1 MGKAENDKKAME
13 GRARKAAYLKRKTLV
28 LEREKTNYDRIILC
42 HDRENWWKIFDHSS
56 IFYRKLVAERLK
68 KNVIAYED
76 KDFGVKSDEL
86 VVNIR
91 SLEELKEDVSKLK
104 MEIDPKNNED
114 FFAVIL
120 PEKVTEEEFQLFKN
134 ETRAELEMALRQLR
148 PVVIWPKLK
157 KEILALL
164 MLMDWM
170 CGAMDE
176 GRRMRIGNKMYENVR
191 QIFLHLVKA
200 AKEREDAMT
209 ALIAM
214 MELTEEVEGDFMIL
228 TSGGWPK
235 FKPDK
240 AAEVGKA
247 IKDMKSSINR
257 EMGKEQK
264 KQVTV
269 SNEGSKA

>member
-1 MGKAENDKKAME
+1 
-13 GRARKAAYLKRKTLV
+13 
-28 LEREKTNYDRIILC
+28 
-42 HDRENWWKIFDHSS
+42 
-56 IFYRKLVAERLK
+56 VAERLK

-91 SLEELKEDVSKLK
+91 SLEELKEDVLKLK

-157 KEILALL
+157 KEILAH
-164 MLMDWM
+164 
-170 CGAMDE
+170 A
-176 GRRMRIGNKMYENVR
+176 
-191 QIFLHLVKA
+191 
-200 AKEREDAMT
+200 
-209 ALIAM
+209 
-214 MELTEEVEGDFMIL
+214 
-228 TSGGWPK
+228 
-235 FKPDK
+235 
-240 AAEVGKA
+240 
-247 IKDMKSSINR
+247 
-257 EMGKEQK
+257 K